1 MPAYLYRVRDRN
13 GNVASGRI
21 EAPGIREAVLRLREQ
36 GFFVTAIEEEK
47 TTGAGI
53 QRKSQPLFRTK
64 RVKLPELASFT
75 RGLSVMLESGVPLL
89 SALQSLA
96 HQMENRYFSE
106 VITEIAAKVE
116 RGYSLSQALADYP
129 KVFNRVIVGMVQSG
143 EAGGNLDWALGR
155 LADYL
160 EWEKDL
166 RDKIQS
172 AMYYPIILIV
182 AMIAASFF
190 LVYFV
195 FPQFLLL
202 FEGFNIELPLPT
214 LLMLSVVR
222 FMTTNW
228 PLVYGG
234 LFGALTLF
242 FLYVRSEKGR
252 RWWDEA
258 KHRLPLFGQLF
269 RKLVL
274 SRFAWVLNALVRS
287 GMPMVQALEV
297 TASAVGDLYMRDLL
311 LAVAESI
318 RRGKNLT
325 QSLAEHEFFPPF
337 VLQMVSIGEESG
349 NLEFTLGKTTEL
361 YDKEITIFV
370 SRLSSILEPVLTLV
384 IGVGVF
390 FVALAFFMPI
400 FEMASKGMGG
410 GM

>member
-1 MPAYLYRVRDRN
+1 MPAYTYRARNRN
-13 GNVASGRI
+13 GQVSSGRI
-21 EAPGIREAVLRLREQ
+21 EAPGIREAVLRLREE
-36 GFFVTAIEEEK
+36 GLFVTAITEEK
-47 TTGAGI
+47 EEAGVPK
-53 QRKSQPLFRTK
+53 KSPSLLAPK
-64 RVKLPELASFT
+64 KVKLQELAAFT

-96 HQMENRYFSE
+96 RQTENRYFSE
-106 VITEIAAKVE
+106 VITGIASKVE
-116 RGYSLSQALADYP
+116 RGYSLSQAIADYP

-143 EAGGNLDWALGR
+143 EAGGNLDWTLGR

-172 AMYYPIILIV
+172 AMYYPIILVV
-182 AMIAASFF
+182 AMIAVSFF

-214 LLMLSVVR
+214 VLLLSIIR
-222 FMTTNW
+222 FMNTNW

-234 LFGALTLF
+234 FLGGLLTF
-242 FLYVRSEKGR
+242 FSYVQSEKGR
-252 RWWDEA
+252 RWWDERR
-258 KHRLPLFGQLF
+258 HRLPIFGQLF

-274 SRFAWVLNALVRS
+274 SRFAWVLNALIRS
-287 GMPMVQALEV
+287 GVPMVQALEI
-297 TASAVGDLYMRDLL
+297 TASAVGDLYVRELL
-311 LAVAESI
+311 FSVAESI

-325 QSLAEHEFFPPF
+325 QSLLEHPFFPPF
-337 VLQMVSIGEESG
+337 VVQMVSVGEEAG
-349 NLEFTLGKTTEL
+349 NLEFTLGKATEL
-361 YDKEITIFV
+361 YDKEIGIFV
-370 SRLSSILEPVLTLV
+370 SRLSAVIEPVLTLI

-400 FEMASKGMGG
+400 FEMASRGMGG

>member
-1 MPAYLYRVRDRN
+1 MPAYVYRVRDRS
-13 GNVASGRI
+13 GNVLSGRI
-21 EAPGIREAVLRLREQ
+21 EASGVREAVLKLREQ
-36 GFFVTAIEEEK
+36 GFFVTAIEEERVGEASRK
-47 TTGAGI
+47 KSRPLLTI
-53 QRKSQPLFRTK
+53 Q
-64 RVKLPELASFT
+64 RVKLPELASFV

-89 SALQSLA
+89 SALGSLA
-96 HQMENRYFSE
+96 RQTENPYFSR

-116 RGYSLSQALADYP
+116 RGYSLSQAVADYP
-129 KVFNRVIVGMVQSG
+129 KIFNRVVVGMIQSG

-172 AMYYPIILIV
+172 AMYYPIILVV

-195 FPQFLLL
+195 FPQLLLL
-202 FEGFNIELPLPT
+202 FEGFNIELPFPT
-214 LLMLSVVR
+214 LLMLSLIR
-222 FMTTNW
+222 FMNANW

-234 LFGALTLF
+234 LFGGMSLF
-242 FLYVRSEKGR
+242 FLYIQSEKGR
-252 RWWDEA
+252 RFWDER

-269 RKLVL
+269 KKLVL
-274 SRFAWVLNALVRS
+274 SRFAWVLNALIRS

-297 TASAVGDLYMRDLL
+297 TATAVGDLYMKEILL
-311 LAVAESI
+311 TVAESI

-325 QSLAEHEFFPPF
+325 QGLAEHGFFPPF
-337 VLQMVSIGEESG
+337 VLQMVSVGEESG

-361 YDKEITIFV
+361 YDKEIAIFV
-370 SRLSSILEPVLTLV
+370 SRLSSIIEPVLTLI

-410 GM
+410 M

>member
-47 TTGAGI
+47 AGEVSEKKP
-53 QRKSQPLFRTK
+53 QSLFATQKVR
-64 RVKLPELASFT
+64 LPELASFV

-89 SALQSLA
+89 SALGSLA
-96 HQMENRYFSE
+96 RQTENRYFSSI
-106 VITEIAAKVE
+106 ITEIAEKVE
-116 RGYSLSQALADYP
+116 RGYSLSQAVADYP
-129 KVFNRVIVGMVQSG
+129 KVFNRVIVGMIQSG

-172 AMYYPIILIV
+172 AMYYPMILVV
-182 AMIAASFF
+182 AMIVASFF

-214 LLMLSVVR
+214 LLMLSIIR
-222 FMTTNW
+222 FVNAHW
-228 PLVYGG
+228 PLIYGG
-234 LFGALTLF
+234 LFGGILLF
-242 FLYVRSEKGR
+242 FLYIQSEKGR
-252 RWWDEA
+252 RFWDEK

-269 RKLVL
+269 KKLIL

-297 TASAVGDLYMRDLL
+297 TATADGDLYMKEIL

-337 VLQMVSIGEESG
+337 VLQMVSVGEESG

-361 YDKEITIFV
+361 YDKEIAIFV
-370 SRLSSILEPVLTLV
+370 SRLSSTIEPILTLI

-400 FEMASKGMGG
+400 FEIASKGLGG

>member
-1 MPAYLYRVRDRN
+1 MPVYVYRVRDRS
-13 GNVASGRI
+13 GNISSGRI
-21 EAPGIREAVLRLREQ
+21 EASGVQEAALRLREQ
-36 GFFVTAIEEEK
+36 GFFVTAIEEERVGK
-47 TTGAGI
+47 VSE
-53 QRKSQPLFRTK
+53 RKPSSLFEAK
-64 RVKLPELASFT
+64 KVKLSELASFV

-96 HQMENRYFSE
+96 RQVENRYFAS
-106 VITEIAAKVE
+106 VIDEIALKVE
-116 RGYSLSQALADYP
+116 RGYSLSQAFADYP
-129 KVFNRVIVGMVQSG
+129 KVFNRVVVGMVQSG
-143 EAGGNLDWALGR
+143 EAGGNLDWSLGR

-172 AMYYPIILIV
+172 AMYYPIILVV
-182 AMIAASFF
+182 AMIVASFF

-214 LLMLSVVR
+214 LLMLSIIR
-222 FMTTNW
+222 FMNTNW

-234 LFGALTLF
+234 LFGGILVF
-242 FLYVRSEKGR
+242 FLYVQSEKGR
-252 RWWDEA
+252 RFWDEK
-258 KHRLPLFGQLF
+258 KHHLPLFGQLF
-269 RKLVL
+269 RKVIL

-297 TASAVGDLYMRDLL
+297 TASAVGDLYMRDMLL
-311 LAVAESI
+311 SVARSI
-318 RRGKNLT
+318 RQGKNLT

-349 NLEFTLGKTTEL
+349 NLEFTLGKTSEL
-361 YDKEITIFV
+361 YDKEVAIFV
-370 SRLSSILEPVLTLV
+370 SRLSAVIEPVLTLI

-400 FEMASKGMGG
+400 FEIASKGMGG

>member
-1 MPAYLYRVRDRN
+1 MPAYLYRARDQS
-13 GNVASGRI
+13 GSFASGRI

-36 GFFVTAIEEEK
+36 GLFVTAIEEEK
-47 TTGAGI
+47 TGI
-53 QRKSQPLFRTK
+53 IPREKPRSLFETK
-64 RVKLPELASFT
+64 RVKLQELAAFT

-96 HQMENRYFSE
+96 VQTENPYFSS
-106 VITEIAAKVE
+106 VIAEIATKVE
-116 RGYSLSQALADYP
+116 RGYSLAQAFSDYP

-172 AMYYPIILIV
+172 AMYYPIILVV
-182 AMIAASFF
+182 AMIVTSFF

-214 LLMLSVVR
+214 RLMLTLISFVN
-222 FMTTNW
+222 TNW
-228 PLVYGG
+228 ALLYGG
-234 LFGALTLF
+234 FFGALALF

-252 RWWDEA
+252 RWWDEK
-258 KHRLPLFGQLF
+258 KHRLPLFGTLF
-269 RKLVL
+269 KKLIL
-274 SRFAWVLNALVRS
+274 SRFAWVLNALIRS

-325 QSLAEHEFFPPF
+325 QSLAEHRFFPPF
-337 VLQMVSIGEESG
+337 ILQMVSVGEESG

-361 YDKEITIFV
+361 YDKEIAIFV
-370 SRLSSILEPVLTLV
+370 ARLSSIIEPALTLL

-390 FVALAFFMPI
+390 FVVLAFFMPI
-400 FEMASKGMGG
+400 FELASKGMGG